1 MWGGRWGEACPAA
14 GCCHH
19 SRLWLSGG
27 QAGSVSGECGRGVWC
42 GQQCPARTA
51 DWDRLCR
58 PASLAAVYTPHCT
71 VILCLLQPPPH
82 MSSLYT
88 SMSVI
93 WSQHWLASIYMLSPD
108 VMLCWEP
115 GVCRSVGAPAPSL
128 PPAHAHVNHHIYKY
142 GRVPL
147 SGFLR

>member
-1 MWGGRWGEACPAA
+1 M
-14 GCCHH
+14 
-19 SRLWLSGG
+19 
-27 QAGSVSGECGRGVWC
+27 SGECGRGVWC

-93 WSQHWLASIYMLSPD
+93 WSQLWLASIHMLSPD
-108 VMLCWEP
+108 VMLCGEP
-115 GVCRSVGAPAPSL
+115 GVCRSVVALPL
-128 PPAHAHVNHHIYKY
+128 PPPSTCSCKSSYLQIRTCPFVWVFALVYRTIYWTLFIY
-142 GRVPL
+142 PISNNYISIL
-147 SGFLR
+147 Y